1 MIIGGVILTIALLI
15 YYVKS
20 QLKKRSA
27 QYKFQFE
34 NFDFKS
40 GQQNFNFNDFR
51 NANNSGFKGYNSPS
65 ELQKAKEFFGFTSSP
80 TKDEIKKR
88 YKELARVYHP
98 DLNGGEDAKMK
109 DLNHYRDILI
119 QTYS

>member
-15 YYVKS
+15 YYIKS

-40 GQQNFNFNDFR
+40 GHQNFNFNDFR